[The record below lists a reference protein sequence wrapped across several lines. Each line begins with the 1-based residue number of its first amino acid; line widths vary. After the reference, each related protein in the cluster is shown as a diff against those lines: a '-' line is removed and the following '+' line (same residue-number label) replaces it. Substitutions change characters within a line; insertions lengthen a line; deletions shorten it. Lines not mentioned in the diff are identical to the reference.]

1 MEIARLKRLELTPS
15 TPKKAATKPAP
26 AKLAPKKATSQPKPS
41 AWQQDVEEVH
51 DGSDE
56 EQSAGIESS
65 LLQSLLKL

>member
-41 AWQQDVEEVH
+41 AWQQDVEEVF
-51 DGSDE
+51 DDSDE
-56 EQSAGIESS
+56 EQCA
-65 LLQSLLKL
+65 

>member
-15 TPKKAATKPAP
+15 TPKKAATKPAA

-41 AWQQDVEEVH
+41 AWQQDVEEAH

-56 EQSAGIESS
+56 KQSA
-65 LLQSLLKL
+65 